1 MSSSD
6 IPLSIVYINV
16 VSVLLNESYLLLLL
30 LLLLLL
36 STVCFSSTHDGQF
49 QLISGCVRNLN
60 SLSEYFFGRH

>member
-30 LLLLLL
+30 LLP
-36 STVCFSSTHDGQF
+36 TVCFSSTHDGQF
-49 QLISGCVRNLN
+49 QLISGCVRKLN
-60 SLSEYFFGRH
+60 SLSEYFVGRH